1 MSALWRRAR
10 QICLHPR
17 DEWIATIAE
26 PGDAR
31 RLLTSYVAIL
41 AALLPLGQLLAGSVV
56 GETHVFLGTVS
67 TYRTPLFPTLILC
80 ALTFAVL
87 VGSWIVL
94 ALVVNLLAPTFG
106 ARQDNDAAFKLAAY
120 SMTPVWLAGALA
132 LVATVHP
139 SLHALWMLAMV
150 TGACWSGFLL
160 WVGLP
165 IVLGT
170 PDERALH
177 HALAAS
183 LATAVAAGV
192 AVSVL
197 HGVFG
202 ALLLGTPIPR

>member
-1 MSALWRRAR
+1 VR

-31 RLLTSYVAIL
+31 RLLTSYVALL
-41 AALLPLGQLLAGSVV
+41 AVLLPAAQLVAGALI
-56 GETHVFLGTVS
+56 GEGHVFLGTVS
-67 TYRTPLFPTLILC
+67 TYRTPFLPTLILA
-80 ALTFAVL
+80 ALTFAAL

-94 ALVVNLLAPTFG
+94 ALVLNLLAPTFG

-120 SMTPVWLAGALA
+120 SMTPVWLAGGLA
-132 LVATVHP
+132 IVAGLHP
-139 SLHALWMLAMV
+139 SLHALWVLAMV
-150 TGACWSGFLL
+150 AGACWSGFLL

-170 PDERALH
+170 PEERALH
-177 HALAAS
+177 HALSAA

-192 AVSVL
+192 GISVL
-197 HGVFG
+197 NGVFG